1 MSPVTAGYLGVYLK
15 LSNLLDEVS
24 EISEREYNP
33 ADVDKVNNG
42 FNKAIYGALEEIMKL
57 ATDSI
62 ADKIGTRDNKAEI

>member
-1 MSPVTAGYLGVYLK
+1 MTAGYLGVYLK